1 MAYIKQDKREA
12 MVKAVIKAVDATV
25 AALKEDGIDTTP
37 AIVVGNI
44 ALMANGVIQQRIDK
58 E

>member
-12 MVKAVIKAVDATV
+12 MVKAVIKAVDATIE
-25 AALKEDGIDTTP
+25 LLEEDGIDTTP

-44 ALMANGVIQQRIDK
+44 ALMAGKVISFRM
-58 E
+58 EE